1 LALLLITH
9 DLGSVARHTDRTLVL
24 YAGRVVEERPTGD
37 LFGAPMH
44 PYTRG
49 LLDCL
54 PRIGAERA
62 QRWRVIPGTVPDL
75 ASRPAGACAFAP
87 RCPDRFEP
95 CVLSE
100 PPLFPLAAGAARCF
114 LYEAPVAAPGPGSS
128 A

>member
-1 LALLLITH
+1 
-9 DLGSVARHTDRTLVL
+9 
-24 YAGRVVEERPTGD
+24 
-37 LFGAPMH
+37 MH

-62 QRWRVIPGTVPDL
+62 VRWRVIAGAVPDL
-75 ASRPAGACAFAP
+75 AFRPEGACAFAP

-95 CVLSE
+95 CDLSA

-114 LYEAPVAAPGPGSS
+114 LYEAPLPPREPENFS
-128 A
+128 